1 MKKIVKGWFCLVS
14 VLAAGIVR
22 ASVPSDGL
30 AAAVDAAADG
40 AVTTNATTGGSCVL
54 FADPGFCD
62 AVGGDFHLLRTSPLV
77 NAGDRL
83 DYTKDDVD
91 FDGNGRITGFNTR
104 KRTKCLP
111 DLGCYESPW
120 GVPGM
125 ILLVR

>member
-1 MKKIVKGWFCLVS
+1 MKNCGF
-14 VLAAGIVR
+14 
-22 ASVPSDGL
+22 
-30 AAAVDAAADG
+30 ADT
-40 AVTTNATTGGSCVL
+40 VTTNATTGGSCVL
-54 FADPGFCD
+54 FAEPGFRD

-111 DLGCYESPW
+111 DLGCYETPW

-125 ILLVR
+125 VLLVR